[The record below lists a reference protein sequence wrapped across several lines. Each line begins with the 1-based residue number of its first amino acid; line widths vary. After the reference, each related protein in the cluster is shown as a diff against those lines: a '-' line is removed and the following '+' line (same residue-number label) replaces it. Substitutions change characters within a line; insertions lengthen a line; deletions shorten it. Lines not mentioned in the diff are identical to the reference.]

1 MIKMSYDKFEE
12 ICEKMDELPNII
24 DNNKGLTEHDLE
36 IIQTKIVK
44 DYPDKAVL
52 KAMYYLSRD
61 YPDDHIFSNK
71 DAIPASELK
80 IEFNNLIKELV
91 EFTDD

>member
-24 DNNKGLTEHDLE
+24 DNNKGLTEHDLK
-36 IIQTKIVK
+36 IIQTKIAK
-44 DYPDKAVL
+44 
-52 KAMYYLSRD
+52 D

-71 DAIPASELK
+71 DAVPASELK

>member
-12 ICEKMDELPNII
+12 ICEKMDELPN
-24 DNNKGLTEHDLE
+24 NNKGLTEHDLE
-36 IIQTKIVK
+36 IIQTKIAK

-52 KAMYYLSRD
+52 MAMYYLSRD

-71 DAIPASELK
+71 DAVPASELK

-91 EFTDD
+91 EFTDN

>member
-36 IIQTKIVK
+36 IIQTKIAK

-52 KAMYYLSRD
+52 MLMT
-61 YPDDHIFSNK
+61 IFFQTKMRFRQVN
-71 DAIPASELK
+71 
-80 IEFNNLIKELV
+80 
-91 EFTDD
+91 

>member
-24 DNNKGLTEHDLE
+24 DNNKGLTEHDLK
-36 IIQTKIVK
+36 IIQ
-44 DYPDKAVL
+44 KAVL
-52 KAMYYLSRD
+52 MAMYYLSRD

-71 DAIPASELK
+71 DAVPASELK